1 MSALGYSIERR
12 ERAINLMATGLTAKE
27 VGRRIGVADTTVG
40 EWWRRH
46 QDAQLAKA
54 IVAGR
59 AEPRHP
65 FPGHCWRVVASM
77 ANGCQRYSL
86 IPRGHAAPF
95 GTVITHEWV
104 PVEGGAPE
112 RCYFDRETTA
122 KAGSVLPIHATVLR
136 NLWRQIAGDKATA
149 GRFVTAAVVM
159 LHGRE
164 LCPGDTT
171 AANRA
176 ATVMQDDG
184 WFRHCR
190 STVER
195 IRVAELVAKHLLTE

>member
-12 ERAINLMATGLTAKE
+12 ERAINLMLGGLSAKE
-27 VGRRIGVADTTVG
+27 AGRRVGVADTTVG

-54 IVAGR
+54 ICAGR
-59 AEPRHP
+59 AEPRQP

-86 IPRGHAAPF
+86 IPRGHATPF
-95 GTVITHEWV
+95 GTVIASEWV
-104 PVEGGAPE
+104 PAEGARPE
-112 RCYFDRETTA
+112 LCYHDMGTTA
-122 KAGSVLPIHATVLR
+122 HAGSVLPIHATVLR
-136 NLWRQIAGDKATA
+136 NMWRQVAGDKQTA
-149 GRFVTAAVVM
+149 GRFVTAAVAM

-164 LCPGDTT
+164 LLPCDAT

-176 ATVMQDDG
+176 ASVLQDDG
-184 WFRHCR
+184 WFRYCR
-190 STVER
+190 TTAER